1 MKLRIDHIGIVVPNL
16 EKALEI
22 YRKLLDVSVIMEEAV
37 GFRSAIL
44 KTEAGKIEL
53 MEPTDSESAVG
64 KFLNKRGGGIHHVSI
79 EVADVQ
85 VALDKATNLGLTL
98 IDKRPRKGSEG
109 KLIGF
114 VHPKSLEGVLLE
126 FCMPSPD

>member
-1 MKLRIDHIGIVVPNL
+1 
-16 EKALEI
+16 
-22 YRKLLDVSVIMEEAV
+22 
-37 GFRSAIL
+37 
-44 KTEAGKIEL
+44 
-53 MEPTDSESAVG
+53 
-64 KFLNKRGGGIHHVSI
+64 LNKRGGGIHHVSI